1 MKYTE
6 RNEHEQEV
14 ITKAYDFEIKA
25 IEENDS
31 SKNPWFDEIMGWTD
45 GKEVWEG
52 INVAVEMAM
61 Q

>member
-1 MKYTE
+1 MMYTE

-14 ITKAYDFEIKA
+14 ITKAYNFEIKA

-31 SKNPWFDEIMGWTD
+31 SRNPWFDEIMEWTD
-45 GKEVWEG
+45 GREVWEG

-61 Q
+61 

>member
-1 MKYTE
+1 MMYTE

-14 ITKAYDFEIKA
+14 ITKAYNFEIKA

-31 SKNPWFDEIMGWTD
+31 SRNPWFDEIMSWTD
-45 GKEVWEG
+45 GKEVWEE

-61 Q
+61 

>member
-1 MKYTE
+1 MMYTE
-6 RNEHEQEV
+6 RSEHEQNV
-14 ITKAYDFEIKA
+14 ITKAYNFEIKG
-25 IEENDS
+25 IEECDS
-31 SKNPWFDEIMGWTD
+31 SRNPWFDEIHTWVD

>member
-1 MKYTE
+1 MMYTE

-14 ITKAYDFEIKA
+14 ITKAYNFEIKA

-31 SKNPWFDEIMGWTD
+31 SRNPWFDEIMEWTD

-61 Q
+61 

>member
-1 MKYTE
+1 MMYTE
-6 RNEHEQEV
+6 RNKHEQEV
-14 ITKAYDFEIKA
+14 ITKAYNFEIKA

-31 SKNPWFDEIMGWTD
+31 SRNPWFDEIMRWTD

-61 Q
+61 

>member
-1 MKYTE
+1 MMYTE
-6 RNEHEQEV
+6 RNKHEQEV
-14 ITKAYDFEIKA
+14 IAKAYNFEIKA

-31 SKNPWFDEIMGWTD
+31 SKNPWFDEIMNLKD

-61 Q
+61 